1 VFCPKYTL
9 SCQAKIVGKT
19 SYASN
24 LSGYDE
30 YVPMVD
36 IPVDAG
42 WNKQTSLQRSYTLK
56 G

>member
-1 VFCPKYTL
+1 MFCFFAVHF
-9 SCQAKIVGKT
+9 QAKVAGKT
-19 SYASN
+19 NYASN

-36 IPVDAG
+36 KAVDAS
-42 WNKQTSLQRSYTLK
+42 WKNSASLQKPSTSK